1 MINTNAKLKTTPE
14 LQKEII
20 SIDIEKIDFNDHRT
34 VKKTIVLQHNVIE
47 FLLTDRQQIYEE
59 YQKLRDEIN
68 RLKGEKGIGEKK

>member
-20 SIDIEKIDFNDHRT
+20 SIDIDKIDFNDHGE

-47 FLLTDRQQIYEE
+47 FLQI
-59 YQKLRDEIN
+59 
-68 RLKGEKGIGEKK
+68 